1 MILTGAAHGPT
12 CGSREEQ
19 AMTLIDRW
27 GEPAGTADRA
37 ALEAYERA
45 VQGLVVMVG
54 DPLAEAQAAGAA
66 DPGFVFAPL
75 LEAIF
80 NLYPMTR
87 AGQEAALSCLARAEA
102 ALRPDT
108 PARVRGHLHAARAWA
123 SGHWA
128 DAVAAWEAVLLDHP
142 HDLLAAK
149 VSQDLYFFLGDA
161 ANLRD
166 GPARLLPA
174 WREEEPGYGYLLGML
189 AFGLEECGDYAAAER
204 MGRDAIARDAYDAW
218 AHHAI
223 AHVLEMQGRIAEGI
237 AFLSGGAPYWA
248 PSFFAVHN
256 WWHLALYE
264 LDRGDGDAALE
275 LYDGAIRGGVST
287 QPLDLVDASALL
299 WRLRLAG
306 FEPGHRRWQALAKLW
321 RLYAEDAVYCFND
334 THALIAFL
342 GDEDR
347 AEADA
352 LKARLQARA
361 LGQDSNAAMTR
372 AVGLPLAEALIAFA
386 RGDHAAAADKLLA
399 VRRHAHLFGG
409 SHAQRDLI
417 EQTLLSAALQ
427 SGQKGLA
434 RALAGERIGRKPSS
448 PGNWRWMA
456 RAWRLAGEGARAD
469 LAEAKAAELARLD

>member
-1 MILTGAAHGPT
+1 
-12 CGSREEQ
+12 
-19 AMTLIDRW
+19 MTLIDRW
-27 GEPAGTADRA
+27 GEPAGTAHRA

-45 VQGLVVMVG
+45 VQSLVVMVG
-54 DPLAEAQAAGAA
+54 DPPAEAKAAGAA
-66 DPGFVFAPL
+66 DPGFVMAPL

-87 AGQEAALSCLARAEA
+87 AGQEAALPCLARAEA
-102 ALRPDT
+102 ALRPGT
-108 PARVRGHLHAARAWA
+108 PARLRGHLHAARAWA

-128 DAVAAWEAVLLDHP
+128 DAAAAWEAVLLDHP

-174 WREEEPGYGYLLGML
+174 WREEELGYGYLLGLL
-189 AFGLEECGDYAAAER
+189 AFGLEECGDYGAAER
-204 MGRDAIARDAYDAW
+204 AGRDAIARDAYDTW
-218 AHHAI
+218 AHHAV

-248 PSFFAVHN
+248 PSYFAVHN
-256 WWHLALYE
+256 WWHLALLE
-264 LDRGDGDAALE
+264 LDRGDGEAVLD
-275 LYDGAIRGGVST
+275 LYDGAMRGGVST
-287 QPLDLVDASALL
+287 QPLDLVDASSLL

-306 FEPGHRRWQALAKLW
+306 FEPGHHRWEALARLW

-342 GDEDR
+342 GDEDW

-352 LKARLQARA
+352 LKARLAARA
-361 LGQDSNAAMTR
+361 LGQDSNAMMTR

-386 RGDHAAAADKLLA
+386 HGDETVAVDGLLA
-399 VRRHAHLFGG
+399 LRRHAHLFGG

-417 EQTLLSAALQ
+417 EQTLLAAALQ
-427 SGQKGLA
+427 GGQKSLA
-434 RALAGERIGRKPSS
+434 RALAGERIGRKGSS

-456 RAWRLAGEGARAD
+456 RAWRLGGEATRAD
-469 LAEAKAAELARLD
+469 AAEAKATELARLD